1 MGGHAKEC
9 VQDFTHQA
17 KQHRG
22 NKRN

>member
-9 VQDFTHQA
+9 VQDFIHQA